1 MVWTGGGSWVVEGA
15 AVGTLGTGVRSVVG
29 TAVGFGVFTVVG
41 DWVRTV
47 VGAAVGDWVLTAVG
61 DWVLT
66 EVGAAVGAWVLT
78 EVEAALVGWALTA
91 VVVAWTPVLVTVPV
105 VVVPA
110 SVPGTRTGGMVVTTL
125 MLPSGFRTIG
135 LEVTSPETGAAAPNP
150 TGAES
155 CSMYA
160 VGVALT
166 VLLAVMLAVILPVAF
181 TVVFTAV
188 LFSEALAVRL
198 PSVGVRFGFTD
209 VFGATVA
216 LV

>member
-1 MVWTGGGSWVVEGA
+1 
-15 AVGTLGTGVRSVVG
+15 VVG

-66 EVGAAVGAWVLT
+66 EVGAAVGDWVLT
-78 EVEAALVGWALTA
+78 EVEAALVGWALTV
-91 VVVAWTPVLVTVPV
+91 VVVAWTPVLETVPV

-135 LEVTSPETGAAAPNP
+135 LEVTSPETGAAAAAPNP

-160 VGVALT
+160 VGVALA
-166 VLLAVMLAVILPVAF
+166 VLLAVVLAVILPVAF

-198 PSVGVRFGFTD
+198 PVVTFGFTD